1 MTIHELRQRSN
12 KFIDNLQS
20 YIEGAIDDNTELLD
34 LNREQL
40 KVEHKDINDQL
51 ITPQYSKSYAKQKGF
66 KTPDL
71 YVTGELFKSLTIE
84 AKGQTFEINGN
95 TDYTEKL
102 IDQYSSDVFG
112 IAKSKRP
119 RAKQITTKQL
129 SNDYQKAVLNR

>member
-1 MTIHELRQRSN
+1 MTIHELRLRSN
-12 KFIDNLQS
+12 KFVDNLQS

-40 KVEHKDINDQL
+40 KVEHATINDQK
-51 ITPQYSKSYAKQKGF
+51 IIPQYSKAYAKQKGF

-71 YVTGELFKSLTIE
+71 FVTGELFKSLTIE
-84 AKGQTFEINGN
+84 TKGSTFEINGN
-95 TDYTEKL
+95 TDYTPKL
-102 IDQYSSDVFG
+102 IEWYSPDIFG

-129 SNDYQKAVLNR
+129 SEDYQKAVLNR